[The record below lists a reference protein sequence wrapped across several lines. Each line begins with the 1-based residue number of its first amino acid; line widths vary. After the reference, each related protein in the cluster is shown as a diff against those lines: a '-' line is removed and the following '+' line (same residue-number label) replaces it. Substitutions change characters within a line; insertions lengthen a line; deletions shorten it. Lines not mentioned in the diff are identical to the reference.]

1 MSNPSLRRRIRERR
15 ERNAKMY
22 GGVRWVP
29 VTWREFFRDL
39 FARFRRD

>member
-1 MSNPSLRRRIRERR
+1 MSNPSLRRRIRERQ

-22 GGVRWVP
+22 GGVRWV
-29 VTWREFFRDL
+29 